1 VLLHELSLTT
11 HLARTRRQLTPAE
24 PGRVSTKRRIL
35 FKNCEYLLRRR
46 CRGAVLEERNV
57 RVTASF
63 VELFIPHAR
72 ARRPAP
78 WPLAGSCSLALHHSR
93 SARRALIDM
102 PSRDRKIESD
112 DSRIADAVMR
122 VGLSFFFDSPDAS
135 DRSQG
140 RARRANV

>member
-1 VLLHELSLTT
+1 
-11 HLARTRRQLTPAE
+11 
-24 PGRVSTKRRIL
+24 
-35 FKNCEYLLRRR
+35 
-46 CRGAVLEERNV
+46 VLEERNV

-122 VGLSFFFDSPDAS
+122 VGLSFFSIHLTHQIDLKDALGE
-135 DRSQG
+135 QTFELG
-140 RARRANV
+140 VLTL